1 MYEINQD
8 NVVDYSCFPKIIVRL
23 KKPDDVK
30 ILINEWVNLYNNGN
44 TFSFIFDLTCTK
56 ASIGNLTQGVV
67 LANFIKKIKK
77 LRKTEHDKYNLL
89 RESYIIAQT
98 KASNFLIRAVF
109 DLTTPLS
116 DTYIIKSIDN
126 VDIIYN
132 NINNNIDF
140 DCSKY
145 KDVKLIK
152 GQNN

>member
-23 KKPDDVK
+23 KKSDDVK
-30 ILINEWVNLYNNGN
+30 TLISEWINLYNNGKA
-44 TFSFIFDLTCTK
+44 FSFIFDLTCTK
-56 ASIGNLTQGVV
+56 ASISNLTQGVV

-77 LRKTEHDKYNLL
+77 LRKTEYDKYNLL

-116 DTYIIKSIDN
+116 DTYIIKSFDD

-132 NINNNIDF
+132 DINNNIEV

-145 KDVKLIK
+145 NDVKLIK
-152 GQNN
+152 GHK